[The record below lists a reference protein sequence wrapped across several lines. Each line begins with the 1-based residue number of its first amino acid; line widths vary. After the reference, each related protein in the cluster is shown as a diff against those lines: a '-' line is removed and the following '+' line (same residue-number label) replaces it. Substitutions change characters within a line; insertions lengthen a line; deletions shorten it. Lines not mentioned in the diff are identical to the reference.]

1 MIIYFIRHGATEG
14 NLEKRY
20 IGRTDECLCP
30 EGIERLK
37 ELKEFMPDI
46 QAVSNT
52 AGCKSAEAVFT
63 SPMKRCIETADILF
77 PDKKN
82 IIIDD
87 FRECDFGDFEGYNY
101 QELNGNTDYQHWID
115 SNGQIAF
122 PNGESPQ
129 EFRQRCIN
137 GFMQMLQIICG
148 TCKMNDVALDKGC
161 GRNGISAVAAVVHG
175 GTIMSILEKYEKHHE
190 YYRWQC
196 GNGSGYSAVYKDGV
210 LEVIDRIGF

>member
-1 MIIYFIRHGATEG
+1 MIIYFIRHGATAG

-20 IGRTDECLCP
+20 IGRTDEGLCT
-30 EGIERLK
+30 EGIENLKRLQ
-37 ELKEFMPDI
+37 ELVPDI
-46 QAVSNT
+46 KDNSITAVCQ
-52 AGCKSAEAVFT
+52 GVEAVFT

-77 PDKKN
+77 PDKKK

-101 QELNGNTDYQHWID
+101 QELNGNADYQRWID
-115 SNGQIAF
+115 SDGQIAF

-129 EFRQRCIN
+129 DFRRRCIN
-137 GFMQMLQIICG
+137 GFI
-148 TCKMNDVALDKGC
+148 NVAETSLET
-161 GRNGISAVAAVVHG
+161 VAAVVHG

-196 GNGSGYSAVYKDGV
+196 GNGSGYAAVYKDGV
-210 LEVIDRIGF
+210 LDVTDRIGFWL

>member
-1 MIIYFIRHGATEG
+1 MIIYFIRHGATAG

-20 IGRTDECLCP
+20 IGRTDEGLCT
-30 EGIERLK
+30 EGIESLKRLQ
-37 ELKEFMPDI
+37 ELVPDI
-46 QAVSNT
+46 KDNSITAVCQ
-52 AGCKSAEAVFT
+52 GVEAVFT

-77 PDKKN
+77 PDKKK

-101 QELNGNTDYQHWID
+101 QELNGNADYQRWID
-115 SNGQIAF
+115 SDGQIAF

-129 EFRQRCIN
+129 DFRRRCIN
-137 GFMQMLQIICG
+137 GFI
-148 TCKMNDVALDKGC
+148 NVAETSLET
-161 GRNGISAVAAVVHG
+161 VAAVVHG

-196 GNGSGYSAVYKDGV
+196 GNGSGYAAVYKDGV
-210 LEVIDRIGF
+210 LDVTDRIGFWL

>member
-1 MIIYFIRHGATEG
+1 MIIYFIRHGATAG

-20 IGRTDECLCP
+20 IGRTDEGLCT

-37 ELKEFMPDI
+37 ELRELVPDI

-101 QELNGNTDYQHWID
+101 QELNGNADYQRWID
-115 SNGQIAF
+115 SDGQIAF

-148 TCKMNDVALDKGC
+148 TCKMNDAALDKGC

>member
-1 MIIYFIRHGATEG
+1 MIIYFIRHGATAG

-20 IGRTDECLCP
+20 IGRTDEGLCT
-30 EGIERLK
+30 EGIESLKRLHG
-37 ELKEFMPDI
+37 LVPDI
-46 QAVSNT
+46 KDNSIPAVCQ
-52 AGCKSAEAVFT
+52 GVEAVFT

-77 PDKKN
+77 PDKKR

-101 QELNGNTDYQHWID
+101 QELNGNADYQRWID

-129 EFRQRCIN
+129 DFRRRCIN
-137 GFMQMLQIICG
+137 GFMQMLQMICG
-148 TCKMNDVALDKGC
+148 TCKMHDVALDKANGQ
-161 GRNGISAVAAVVHG
+161 NGIGAVATVVHG

-196 GNGSGYSAVYKDGV
+196 GNGSGYAAVYKDGV
-210 LEVIDRIGF
+210 LDVTDRIGF

>member
-1 MIIYFIRHGATEG
+1 MIIYFIRHGATAG

-20 IGRTDECLCP
+20 IGRTDEELCT

-37 ELKEFMPDI
+37 ELRELVPDI
-46 QAVSNT
+46 KGNSIPAVCQ
-52 AGCKSAEAVFT
+52 GAEAVFT

-77 PDKKN
+77 PNKKN

-101 QELNGNTDYQHWID
+101 HELNGNADYQHWID

-148 TCKMNDVALDKGC
+148 TCKMNDAALDKGC
-161 GRNGISAVAAVVHG
+161 GWNGISAVAAVVHG

-196 GNGSGYSAVYKDGV
+196 GNGSGYAAVYKGGV
-210 LEVIDRIGF
+210 LDVTDRIGF

>member
-1 MIIYFIRHGATEG
+1 MIIYFIRHGATAG

-20 IGRTDECLCP
+20 IGRTDEGLCT
-30 EGIERLK
+30 EGIESLKRLQ
-37 ELKEFMPDI
+37 ELVPDI
-46 QAVSNT
+46 KDNSITAVCQ
-52 AGCKSAEAVFT
+52 GVEAVFT

-77 PDKKN
+77 PDKKK

-101 QELNGNTDYQHWID
+101 QELNGNADYQRWID

-129 EFRQRCIN
+129 DFRRRCIN
-137 GFMQMLQIICG
+137 GFI
-148 TCKMNDVALDKGC
+148 NVAETSLET
-161 GRNGISAVAAVVHG
+161 VAAVVHG

-196 GNGSGYSAVYKDGV
+196 GNGSGYAAVYKDGV
-210 LEVIDRIGF
+210 LDVTDRIGFWL

>member
-1 MIIYFIRHGATEG
+1 MIIYFLRHGATAG

-20 IGRTDECLCP
+20 IGRTDEELCT

-37 ELKEFMPDI
+37 ELRELVPDI
-46 QAVSNT
+46 KGNSIPAVCQ
-52 AGCKSAEAVFT
+52 GAEAVFT
-63 SPMKRCIETADILF
+63 SPMKRCIATADILF
-77 PDKKN
+77 PDKKK

-101 QELNGNTDYQHWID
+101 QELNGNADYQRWID
-115 SNGQIAF
+115 SDGQIAF

-129 EFRQRCIN
+129 EFRRRCIN
-137 GFMQMLQIICG
+137 GFMQMLQMTGGHNRI
-148 TCKMNDVALDKGC
+148 N
-161 GRNGISAVAAVVHG
+161 AVAAVVHG

-196 GNGSGYSAVYKDGV
+196 GNGSGYAAVYKDGV
-210 LEVIDRIGF
+210 LDVTDRIGF

>member
-1 MIIYFIRHGATEG
+1 MIIYFIRHGATAG

-20 IGRTDECLCP
+20 IGRTDEGLCT
-30 EGIERLK
+30 EGIESLKRLQG
-37 ELKEFMPDI
+37 LVPDI
-46 QAVSNT
+46 KDNSIPAVCQ
-52 AGCKSAEAVFT
+52 GVEAVFT

-77 PDKKN
+77 PDKKK

-101 QELNGNTDYQHWID
+101 QELDGNADYQRWID

-129 EFRQRCIN
+129 DFRRRCIN
-137 GFMQMLQIICG
+137 AFINITETSLE
-148 TCKMNDVALDKGC
+148 T
-161 GRNGISAVAAVVHG
+161 VAAVVHG

-196 GNGSGYSAVYKDGV
+196 GNGSGYAAVYKDGV
-210 LEVIDRIGF
+210 LDVTDRIGF

>member
-37 ELKEFMPDI
+37 ELKKFMPDI

-101 QELNGNTDYQHWID
+101 QELNGNADYQHWID

-148 TCKMNDVALDKGC
+148 TCKMNDAALDKGC

>member
-1 MIIYFIRHGATEG
+1 MIIYFIRHGATAG

-20 IGRTDECLCP
+20 IGRTDEGLCT
-30 EGIERLK
+30 EGIESLKRLQ
-37 ELKEFMPDI
+37 ELVPDI
-46 QAVSNT
+46 KDNSITAVCQ
-52 AGCKSAEAVFT
+52 GVEAVFT

-77 PDKKN
+77 PDKKK

-101 QELNGNTDYQHWID
+101 QELNGNADYQRWID

-129 EFRQRCIN
+129 DFRRRCIN
-137 GFMQMLQIICG
+137 GF
-148 TCKMNDVALDKGC
+148 KNVAETSLET
-161 GRNGISAVAAVVHG
+161 VAAVVHG

-196 GNGSGYSAVYKDGV
+196 GNGSGYAAVYKDGV
-210 LEVIDRIGF
+210 LDVTDRIGFWL

>member
-1 MIIYFIRHGATEG
+1 MIIYFIRHGATAG

-37 ELKEFMPDI
+37 ELKKFMPDI

-101 QELNGNTDYQHWID
+101 QELNGNADYQHWID

-148 TCKMNDVALDKGC
+148 TCKMNDAALDKGC